1 MEVLEPPG
9 ADNRATRTH
18 RGWSF
23 EVLPRG
29 GETNKAIACRFVVGT
44 CVCKRCSDAGEPNC
58 IHQNGESAVRNGNT
72 RSLYSDCETSLA
84 QRFRSVKRLA
94 ARPAPYSRLGRIF
107 RATASATQTSLLRR
121 LRRQLADE

>member
-9 ADNRATRTH
+9 ADNRATRAH

-44 CVCKRCSDAGEPNC
+44 CVCKTLFRRRRTKLHTSKWRIRRAKWKHEKLVLGLRDEPCSKAPLCEAPRGEAR
-58 IHQNGESAVRNGNT
+58 AV
-72 RSLYSDCETSLA
+72 SM
-84 QRFRSVKRLA
+84 
-94 ARPAPYSRLGRIF
+94 LGGDLPG
-107 RATASATQTSLLRR
+107 TPSATQTSLL
-121 LRRQLADE
+121 